1 LPTKTG
7 NAVLEGF
14 EEDFD
19 SLFWKRVI
27 TTVIGIPIVLLLIY
41 EGKFLFL
48 LSVICLAV
56 FGLKELNQIFL
67 QMNYHLPRLL
77 FSSGILYPLLAYF
90 FPCEQDGS
98 FLFAGLICLLLLHM
112 AVMMFCFP
120 RFKIGEIA
128 VSFLGGCYFSLLITH
143 LILIR
148 NIAGNGF
155 YYLLL
160 VFILTWSCD
169 IGAYCTGQLLGQHA
183 LCPTV
188 SPGKTVEGAVGGV
201 LFCFLAAIVFQLIYP
216 HLFSYPIIIMLG
228 IITGIVAQIGDL
240 VESSLKRLGKI
251 KDSGEL
257 FPGHGGILDRFDS
270 LLFSAPTAYYFIKLL
285 SM

>member
-1 LPTKTG
+1 M
-7 NAVLEGF
+7 EGF
-14 EEDFD
+14 EEDFG
-19 SLFWKRVI
+19 SLFWKRVLS
-27 TTVIGIPIVLLLIY
+27 TVIGIPVVLLLIY
-41 EGKFLFL
+41 EGKFFFL
-48 LSVICLAV
+48 LSIVFLAI

-67 QMNYHLPRLL
+67 QMNYRLPRLLL

-90 FPCEQDGS
+90 FPYGQQSS
-98 FLFAGLICLLLLHM
+98 FLLAGVICLLLLHM
-112 AVMMFCFP
+112 VALMFCFP
-120 RFKIGEIA
+120 RFKVGDIA
-128 VSFLGGCYFSLLITH
+128 ASFLGGCYFSLLISH

-148 NIAGNGF
+148 NIDGHGF

-169 IGAYCTGQLLGQHA
+169 IGAYCTGHLLGKNA
-183 LCPTV
+183 LCPSI
-188 SPGKTVEGAVGGV
+188 SPRKTVEGAVGGL
-201 LFCFLAAIVFQLIYP
+201 LFCFLAAVLFQLIYP
-216 HLFSYPIIIMLG
+216 HLFSDPLIMVLG
-228 IITGIVAQIGDL
+228 IIIGIVVQLGDL

-257 FPGHGGILDRFDS
+257 IPGHGGILDRFDS